1 MNIKKQNKNLF
12 RIDLNLKYLVYTDK
26 MIYTEPDVLNWIK
39 NDFHSGELDEE
50 NNLIINKVE
59 SSQQIQDF
67 LDMDVDYS
75 VYYTDDEDDNTSIST
90 LVEKLSLDA
99 DILVAKLRKLGYV
112 ITKPKKK

>member
-1 MNIKKQNKNLF
+1 MSIKKQTKNLF

-26 MIYTEPDVLNWIK
+26 MNYTENDVLNWIK

-50 NNLIINKVE
+50 NNLTINKVE
-59 SSQQIQDF
+59 SSHQIQDF
-67 LDMDVDYS
+67 LDQDIDYS
-75 VYYTDDEDDNTSIST
+75 VYYTDDEDDDTSIST
-90 LVEKLSLDA
+90 LVETLGLDA